1 MLLSDRMR
9 AVAGLVQPCKSI
21 ADIGCDHGYVAM
33 ELVRSK
39 VCRHVIA
46 MDVNSGPLDRAR
58 HNIADFCMQDYIE
71 TRLSDGVSALREG
84 EAEGI
89 ICAGMG
95 GKLVISI
102 LEQGKKLIG
111 EMKQVILQPQS
122 ELSEVRGY
130 LREKGYLVEK
140 EDIIYEDGKYYP
152 MMRAL
157 PGAFGKLEWQ
167 ISGNLEQK
175 CRKSGVYINGIPAS
189 RQPFNISETSKGEAK
204 RLTRVQDTY
213 GPCLLSMAHPVL
225 KRYLLWQKANFE
237 KIRNDLLSQERL
249 TDRQQLR
256 VQELDEKLSDI
267 VFCLY
272 YYFRYRSGSMKML
285 QMMENAYEML

>member
-1 MLLSDRMR
+1 MLLSDKMR

-272 YYFRYRSGSMKML
+272 YYFRYR
-285 QMMENAYEML
+285 

>member
-9 AVAGLVQPCKSI
+9 AVVGLVQPCKSI

-33 ELVRSK
+33 ELVRSNI
-39 VCRHVIA
+39 CRHVIA
-46 MDVNSGPLDRAR
+46 MDINSGPLDRAKC
-58 HNIADFCMQDYIE
+58 NIADYDMQDYIE
-71 TRLSDGVSALREG
+71 TRLSDGTGALGAG

-102 LEQGKKLIG
+102 LEKGKQKID

-122 ELSEVRGY
+122 ELDEVRSYLRRIGY
-130 LREKGYLVEK
+130 LIEQ
-140 EDIIYEDGKYYP
+140 EDIIYEDGKFYP

-157 PGAFGKLEWQ
+157 PGAFGKRERQ

-175 CRKSGVYINGIPAS
+175 CKKSGVHINGIPAC
-189 RQPFNISETSKGEAK
+189 RQPFQISEISKGEAQ

-213 GPCLLSMAHPVL
+213 GPCLLRMAHPIL
-225 KRYLLWQKANFE
+225 KRYLLWQKANCQN
-237 KIRNDLLSQERL
+237 IRENLLIQRPL
-249 TDRQQLR
+249 TDRQQRR
-256 VQELDEKLSDI
+256 VAELDEQLSDI

-272 YYFRYRSGSMKML
+272 CYYK
-285 QMMENAYEML
+285 

>member
-21 ADIGCDHGYVAM
+21 ADIGCDHGYIAM
-33 ELVRSK
+33 ELVRSNI
-39 VCRHVIA
+39 CRHVIA
-46 MDVNSGPLDRAR
+46 MDINSGPLDRAR
-58 HNIADFCMQDYIE
+58 QNIADYDMQDYIE
-71 TRLSDGVSALREG
+71 TRQSDGVSALHAG
-84 EAEGI
+84 EVEGI

-102 LEQGKKLIG
+102 LEQGKELIRG
-111 EMKQVILQPQS
+111 MKQLILQPQS
-122 ELSEVRGY
+122 ELDEVRSYLRERGY
-130 LREKGYLVEK
+130 LIEK

-167 ISGNLEQK
+167 MSGSLEQK
-175 CRKSGVYINGIPAS
+175 CKKSGVYINGIPAC
-189 RQPFNISETSKGEAK
+189 RQPFHVSEVSVGEAQ

-213 GPCLLSMAHPVL
+213 GPCLLGMAHPTL
-225 KRYLLWQKANFE
+225 KRYLLWQKANYE
-237 KIRNDLLSQERL
+237 NIRNSLLSQNPM
-249 TDRQQLR
+249 TDRQQCR
-256 VQELDEKLSDI
+256 IEELDEKLSDI

-272 YYFRYRSGSMKML
+272 CYFK
-285 QMMENAYEML
+285 N

>member
-9 AVAGLVQPCKSI
+9 AVVGLVQPCRSI

-33 ELVRSK
+33 ELVRSNI
-39 VCRHVIA
+39 CRHVIA
-46 MDVNSGPLDRAR
+46 MDINSGPLDRAK
-58 HNIADFCMQDYIE
+58 HNIADYGMQDYIE
-71 TRLSDGVSALREG
+71 TRLSDGVAALREG
-84 EAEGI
+84 EAEGM

-102 LEQGKKLIG
+102 LEQGEKLVG

-122 ELSEVRGY
+122 ELYEVRRY
-130 LREKGYLVEK
+130 LRKKGFWIDR

-175 CRKSGVYINGIPAS
+175 CKKSGVYINGIPAS
-189 RQPFNISETSKGEAK
+189 RQTFHISEISMEEAQ

-213 GPCLLSMAHPVL
+213 GPCLLAMAHPIL
-225 KRYLLWQKANFE
+225 KRYLLGQKRNLE
-237 KIRNDLLSQERL
+237 SIRDNLI
-249 TDRQQLR
+249 RQKQMTARHQCR
-256 VQELDEKLSDI
+256 VEELDEKLSDI

-272 YYFRYRSGSMKML
+272 SYFRY
-285 QMMENAYEML
+285 Q

>member
-33 ELVRSK
+33 ELVRSNI
-39 VCRHVIA
+39 CRHVIA
-46 MDVNSGPLDRAR
+46 MDINSGPLDRAKC
-58 HNIADFCMQDYIE
+58 NIADYDMQDYIE

-102 LEQGKKLIG
+102 LERGKKLIG
-111 EMKQVILQPQS
+111 EMGQIILQPQS
-122 ELSEVRGY
+122 ELDEVRGY
-130 LREKGYLVEK
+130 LREKGYLIDR

-157 PGAFGKLEWQ
+157 PGAFGRLERQ

-189 RQPFNISETSKGEAK
+189 RQPFHISEVSKGEAQ

-213 GPCLLSMAHPVL
+213 GPCLLAMAHPIL
-225 KRYLLWQKANFE
+225 KRYLLWQKVNFE
-237 KIRNDLLSQERL
+237 NIRNNLLSQRQL
-249 TDRQQLR
+249 TERQQRR
-256 VQELDEKLSDI
+256 VEELDEKLSDI

-272 YYFRYRSGSMKML
+272 CYFKN
-285 QMMENAYEML
+285 Q

>member
-1 MLLSDRMR
+1 
-9 AVAGLVQPCKSI
+9 
-21 ADIGCDHGYVAM
+21 
-33 ELVRSK
+33 
-39 VCRHVIA
+39 

-272 YYFRYRSGSMKML
+272 YYFRYR
-285 QMMENAYEML
+285 

>member
-9 AVAGLVQPCKSI
+9 AVAGLVQPCRSI

-39 VCRHVIA
+39 ICRHVIA
-46 MDVNSGPLDRAR
+46 MDINSGPLERAR
-58 HNIADFCMQDYIE
+58 HNIAEYGMQEYIE
-71 TRLSDGVSALREG
+71 TRLSDGASALEAG

-95 GKLVISI
+95 GKLVIAI
-102 LEQGKKLIG
+102 LEQGKTLVG

-122 ELSEVRGY
+122 DLPEVRGY
-130 LREKGYLVEK
+130 LREKGYLIDT

-175 CRKSGVYINGIPAS
+175 CKKSGVYINGIPAC
-189 RQPFNISETSKGEAK
+189 RQPFDISEVSKGEAQ

-213 GPCLLSMAHPVL
+213 GPCLLAMAHPVL
-225 KRYLLWQKANFE
+225 KRYLLWQKAYFE
-237 KIRNDLLSQERL
+237 KIRNNLLSQKML
-249 TDRQQLR
+249 TDRQQHR
-256 VQELDEKLSDI
+256 VEELDGKLSDI

-272 YYFRYRSGSMKML
+272 CYYKYK
-285 QMMENAYEML
+285 

>member
-39 VCRHVIA
+39 TCRHVIA
-46 MDVNSGPLDRAR
+46 MDINSGPLDRAKR
-58 HNIADFCMQDYIE
+58 NIADYGMQDYIE
-71 TRLSDGVSALREG
+71 TRLSDGVRALREG
-84 EAEGI
+84 EADGV

-95 GKLVISI
+95 GRLVISI
-102 LEQGKKLIG
+102 LEQGKRLVS
-111 EMKQVILQPQS
+111 EMRQVILQPQS
-122 ELSEVRGY
+122 ELAEVRSY
-130 LREKGYLVEK
+130 LREKGYLIDR

-157 PGAFGKLEWQ
+157 PGAFGKLERQ

-175 CRKSGVYINGIPAS
+175 CRKSGVYVNGIPAS
-189 RQPFNISETSKGEAK
+189 RQPFHISDVSKGEAQ

-213 GPCLLSMAHPVL
+213 GPCLLAMAHPVL

-237 KIRNDLLSQERL
+237 NIRDNLRGQGQL
-249 TDRQQLR
+249 TDRQQRR
-256 VQELDEKLSDI
+256 VEELDEKLSDI

-272 YYFRYRSGSMKML
+272 CYFKH
-285 QMMENAYEML
+285 Q

>member
-95 GKLVISI
+95 GKLVILI

-272 YYFRYRSGSMKML
+272 YYFRYR
-285 QMMENAYEML
+285 

>member
-9 AVAGLVQPCKSI
+9 AVAGLVQPCRSM

-33 ELVRSK
+33 ELVRSGI
-39 VCRHVIA
+39 CRHVIA
-46 MDVNSGPLDRAR
+46 MDINSGPLDRAR
-58 HNIADFCMQDYIE
+58 CNIADYDMQDYIE
-71 TRLSDGVSALREG
+71 TRLSDGVSALRAG

-102 LEQGKKLIG
+102 LEQGKKRIA

-122 ELSEVRGY
+122 ELDEVRCY
-130 LREKGYLVEK
+130 LREKGYLIER

-175 CRKSGVYINGIPAS
+175 CRKSGVYINGIPAC
-189 RQPFNISETSKGEAK
+189 RQPFHISEISVGEAQ

-213 GPCLLSMAHPVL
+213 GPCLLEMAHPVL
-225 KRYLLWQKANFE
+225 KRYLLRQKANYE
-237 KIRNDLLSQERL
+237 NIRKNLLGQRQL
-249 TDRQQLR
+249 TDRHRCR
-256 VQELDEKLSDI
+256 VAELDEKLSDI

-272 YYFRYRSGSMKML
+272 CYYK
-285 QMMENAYEML
+285 

>member
-1 MLLSDRMR
+1 MMLSDRMR
-9 AVAGLVQPCKSI
+9 AVAGLVQPCRSI

-39 VCRHVIA
+39 ICRHVIA
-46 MDVNSGPLDRAR
+46 MDINSGPLERAR
-58 HNIADFCMQDYIE
+58 HNIAEYGMQEYIE
-71 TRLSDGVSALREG
+71 TRLSDGVSTLAAG

-95 GKLVISI
+95 GKLVIAI
-102 LEQGKKLIG
+102 LEQGKRLVG
-111 EMKQVILQPQS
+111 EMTQVILQPQS

-130 LREKGYLVEK
+130 LRDKGYLIDR

-157 PGAFGKLEWQ
+157 PGAFGKLERQ

-175 CRKSGVYINGIPAS
+175 CRKSGVYINGIPAC
-189 RQPFNISETSKGEAK
+189 RQPFDISEVSKGEAR

-213 GPCLLSMAHPVL
+213 GPCLLAMAHPIL

-237 KIRNDLLSQERL
+237 NIRNNLLSQREL
-249 TDRQQLR
+249 TDRQQCR
-256 VQELDEKLSDI
+256 VEELDEKLSDI

-272 YYFRYRSGSMKML
+272 CYYKYK
-285 QMMENAYEML
+285 

>member
-130 LREKGYLVEK
+130 LREKGYRVEK

-272 YYFRYRSGSMKML
+272 YYFRYR
-285 QMMENAYEML
+285 

>member
-9 AVAGLVQPCKSI
+9 AVAGLVQPCKSM

-33 ELVRSK
+33 ELVKSN

-46 MDVNSGPLDRAR
+46 MDINRGPLDRAKR
-58 HNIADFCMQDYIE
+58 NIADFCLQDYIE
-71 TRLSDGVSALREG
+71 IRLSDGVSALRAG
-84 EAEGI
+84 EVDGI

-102 LEQGKKLIG
+102 LEQGKKLVG
-111 EMKQVILQPQS
+111 EMQQIILQPQS
-122 ELSEVRGY
+122 ELSEVRSY
-130 LREKGYLVEK
+130 LREKGYLIDR

-175 CRKSGVYINGIPAS
+175 CRKSGVYVNGIPAC
-189 RQPFNISETSKGEAK
+189 RQPFDISEVSKGEAQ
-204 RLTRVQDTY
+204 RLTRVHDTY
-213 GPCLLSMAHPVL
+213 GPCLLTMAHPVL
-225 KRYLLWQKANFE
+225 KRYLLWQKANLE
-237 KIRNDLLSQERL
+237 NIRNNLLSQRQL
-249 TDRQQLR
+249 TDRQQCR
-256 VQELDEKLSDI
+256 VEELDERLSDI

-272 YYFRYRSGSMKML
+272 CYFKNR
-285 QMMENAYEML
+285 

>member
-175 CRKSGVYINGIPAS
+175 CRKSGGYINGIPAS

-272 YYFRYRSGSMKML
+272 YYFRYR
-285 QMMENAYEML
+285 